1 MNEMTIFNF
10 KDKEIRTVMIESE
23 PWWVAKDICDYF
35 GDSDHKRS
43 VSRLDED
50 EKIIVDIV
58 DSLGRPQNA
67 TAVNE
72 SGLYTL
78 LFNFQPKKARKDG
91 GAHTAPH
98 IQERID
104 KVKAFKKWVTSE
116 VLPSIRKTG
125 KFEQPKNLHSD
136 LIDDATT
143 DKMIESFLN
152 SYTRKLSA
160 PKKKVKTRSIK
171 MEVVDSLLNK
181 LEFQIGEV
189 NKTYAEIKELF
200 KGR

>member
-10 KDKEIRTVMIESE
+10 KDNEIRTVMIESE
-23 PWWVAKDICDYF
+23 PWWVAKDIADVLEY
-35 GDSDHKRS
+35 SDTQVLTRQ
-43 VSRLDED
+43 LDED
-50 EKIIVDIV
+50 EKGMHPVHTPGG
-58 DSLGRPQNA
+58 LQNL
-67 TAVNE
+67 TIVNE
-72 SGLYTL
+72 SGLYSAII
-78 LFNFQPKKARKDG
+78 NSKKPEA
-91 GAHTAPH
+91 
-98 IQERID
+98 
-104 KVKAFKKWVTSE
+104 KAFKKWVTSE

-125 KFEQPKNLHSD
+125 KFEQSLNHHSD

-152 SYTRKLSA
+152 SYTRKIST

-171 MEVVDSLLNK
+171 MEVVDSLLSK

-189 NKTYAEIKELF
+189 NKTYAEIKDLF